1 MSVTPS
7 SETEARFNRYPFSAK
22 QFRDIYGV
30 DFNQGNIAHN
40 RAISI
45 IENVFVDHGLA
56 RTIKPRDLALKIE
69 KIHGIHMFN
78 RTGLIHEILP
88 HIIDGEGKH
97 NGKDVHIVMFD
108 VEGVKKMDNAGK
120 EAADYALN
128 RFASVLRNRAKALNK
143 EGIKAFAG
151 RYGGDEFALFL
162 DGDVTE
168 EKVQEINRSIMQI
181 LEDQNIRV
189 PIKPHE
195 DSALEFGGIRSKAK
209 HISLPTD
216 PIDRDIFIAY
226 LKRNQIIEMEDIE
239 KIKNRFDNDGE
250 RLTKY
255 IDKLNKRASIYD
267 ESGAVTNDEK
277 IAYLRMHHAEIG
289 DMFDLVQSEEAKQNA
304 LTFVEQKMYSPL
316 FNDVVYSFSHLEEHI
331 TEKKYSQVGWVEA
344 KWIKEANAR
353 LSFFEGDL
361 LMQKIYQTIKENI
374 KDVDRG
380 KITIANRAGAFMI
393 GFEDGVSEGT
403 IDKLK
408 KLQSTTIEIR
418 GQSVTLPIGVEVYS
432 VEELE
437 IGELKRKLR
446 TEAEAKWY
454 TSLMKYI
461 TAHEG
466 NMDLLD
472 LLSKRELPGNYSN
485 RQFELIHAFFWQKD
499 RGVDR
504 CTKAITARDILG
516 PNEGVYKII
525 KDKIEGTILPELS
538 KEIDR

>member
-1 MSVTPS
+1 
-7 SETEARFNRYPFSAK
+7 
-22 QFRDIYGV
+22 
-30 DFNQGNIAHN
+30 
-40 RAISI
+40 
-45 IENVFVDHGLA
+45 
-56 RTIKPRDLALKIE
+56 
-69 KIHGIHMFN
+69 
-78 RTGLIHEILP
+78 
-88 HIIDGEGKH
+88 
-97 NGKDVHIVMFD
+97 
-108 VEGVKKMDNAGK
+108 
-120 EAADYALN
+120 
-128 RFASVLRNRAKALNK
+128 
-143 EGIKAFAG
+143 
-151 RYGGDEFALFL
+151 
-162 DGDVTE
+162 
-168 EKVQEINRSIMQI
+168 MQI
-181 LEDQNIRV
+181 LEDHNIRV
-189 PIKPHE
+189 PIKPYE

-408 KLQSTTIEIR
+408 KLQRTTIALANPNVI
-418 GQSVTLPIGVEVYS
+418 LYS
-432 VEELE
+432 
-437 IGELKRKLR
+437 
-446 TEAEAKWY
+446 
-454 TSLMKYI
+454 
-461 TAHEG
+461 
-466 NMDLLD
+466 
-472 LLSKRELPGNYSN
+472 
-485 RQFELIHAFFWQKD
+485 
-499 RGVDR
+499 
-504 CTKAITARDILG
+504 
-516 PNEGVYKII
+516 
-525 KDKIEGTILPELS
+525 
-538 KEIDR
+538 